1 MEWCHGRQRV
11 EERFDSRR
19 LEFPQGQRAC
29 IGKEMRFSQCL
40 GQACWLGRA
49 PSPHCLNWTSSTP
62 TSIYWSLCT
71 LILIWILS
79 LMSLT
84 TEQVHKFVKFKGGVF
99 SLSKRGIHLVDG
111 QSWWFSDEVETHF
124 WTSYC
129 LVCKGS
135 DKSGSMMWLLQ
146 FSVVQKIP
154 LVSGKGPGIWDFPTG
169 EVQEVGK

>member
-1 MEWCHGRQRV
+1 MREHRLGELRWQACQGKLQSGLGRCSQ
-11 EERFDSRR
+11 EYSPALHRR
-19 LEFPQGQRAC
+19 GGGMMSWQAESGREIWFQKAGFPQGQRSC

-79 LMSLT
+79 LTSMT

-111 QSWWFSDEVETHF
+111 
-124 WTSYC
+124 
-129 LVCKGS
+129 
-135 DKSGSMMWLLQ
+135 
-146 FSVVQKIP
+146 
-154 LVSGKGPGIWDFPTG
+154 
-169 EVQEVGK
+169 